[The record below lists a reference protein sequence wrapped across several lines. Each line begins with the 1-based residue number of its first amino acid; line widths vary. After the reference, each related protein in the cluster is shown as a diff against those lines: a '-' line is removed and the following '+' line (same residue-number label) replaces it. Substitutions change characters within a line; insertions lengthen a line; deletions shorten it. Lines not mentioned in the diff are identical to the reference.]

1 MNAMV
6 PGLSGGKMSSSD
18 PNSKIDILDSPDVVR
33 SKIKKAVCEPGTVA
47 GNGVLAFLKAVL
59 IPISELRI
67 ERMQGKANVE
77 EGQDAMG
84 DQRPFAGAGAPEGT
98 VFSVEMEARDGGGFK
113 HYKSYDEV
121 EKDYAEEKLYPKP
134 LKTAVADAINR
145 LLDPI
150 RKAFAENEEWQ
161 KVEKL
166 AYPDPKAKPEGNK
179 KKKVSLV
186 LWES

>member
-1 MNAMV
+1 
-6 PGLSGGKMSSSD
+6 MSSSE
-18 PNSKIDILDSPDVVR
+18 PNSKIDILDSPDAVR
-33 SKIKKAVCEPGTVA
+33 NKIKKAVCEPGTVS

-59 IPISELRI
+59 IPVSELRI
-67 ERMQGKANVE
+67 ERMQGKTGADA
-77 EGQDAMG
+77 EGQDAIG
-84 DQRPFAGAGAPEGT
+84 DHRPFSSADAPEGT
-98 VFSVEMEARDGGGFK
+98 VFSVELEARDGGGFK

-161 KVEKL
+161 KIEKL
-166 AYPDPKAKPEGNK
+166 AYPDPKAKPEGGK
-179 KKKVSLV
+179 KKKVGLFISK
-186 LWES
+186 S